1 MLKFHHNITPSPT
14 LFNLG
19 VSCSCVLSEG
29 PLTLYRNLVSQGKLT
44 HDSYQENVAS
54 ELDNLLSRL
63 QQYEMEMED
72 YHVSCTSLLLS
83 CQYLVVTVQEE
94 TLFMQNKL
102 YIWENSREKERRR
115 LLVEEAEDKQRD
127 GVWID
132 EKRGFLDKL
141 VTR

>member
-1 MLKFHHNITPSPT
+1 
-14 LFNLG
+14 
-19 VSCSCVLSEG
+19 
-29 PLTLYRNLVSQGKLT
+29 
-44 HDSYQENVAS
+44 
-54 ELDNLLSRL
+54 
-63 QQYEMEMED
+63 MED